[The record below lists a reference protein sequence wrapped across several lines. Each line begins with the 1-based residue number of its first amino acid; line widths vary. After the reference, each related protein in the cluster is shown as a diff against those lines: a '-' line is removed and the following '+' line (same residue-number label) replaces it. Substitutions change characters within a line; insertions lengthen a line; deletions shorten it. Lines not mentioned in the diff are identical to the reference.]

1 MFIKS
6 GRMPFSKAEVIDIL
20 YPIGSFYTQYP
31 DAESNDD
38 AVEFPVGSRPQTL
51 FGGTWAEQWANESIF
66 FRTRGTDSDS
76 GRTDGKQAD
85 QMQGHWHDAWARS
98 AAGQG
103 GSDRPSWFNDA
114 TGANIQMSV
123 NNNFIRSP
131 ITDGTNGTPR
141 VGPETRPT
149 NRRIKIWKRVA

>member
-85 QMQGHWHDAWARS
+85 QMQGHRHEINQAGNDSGSVGVTRLAS
-98 AAGQG
+98 APAFSPDLIG
-103 GSDRPSWFNDA
+103 GPVELSGF
-114 TGANIQMSV
+114 
-123 NNNFIRSP
+123 
-131 ITDGTNGTPR
+131 GTPR